1 MQTSR
6 FTLPPK
12 TVFAVEPYKRSLR
25 LKFCLV
31 NTTDNAGTEIG
42 ALTDTV
48 ANNDYGVSGCLRVM
62 GGSED
67 EQIETSLGEEDMY
80 DVTTWEERTRLDR
93 ASVAIYRGLTQNWQQ
108 VFVVLAV
115 LLFVAQ
121 LAATGFILFV
131 EPALGVLTFLS
142 VIPAFILAALIWY
155 GDDVQREP
163 LAPLAVTFLLGVL
176 FAGFASLLNTALQPV
191 FQLIPVVG
199 TVVFFYL
206 EVGPVEETSKWL
218 ASRLYA
224 YRTPYLSAAI
234 DGAVFGAFAGLGFA
248 TIENFTYITNA
259 LFTAGRLPASKLVTV
274 VVSTAAQ
281 RSFVGPGHVIY
292 ASFAGYYLGLAKGNP
307 ENRGPIVV
315 KGLLIAVLI
324 HATYDTL
331 VTYLPLSGLTF
342 IAFVIVYDGFFLVLL
357 YRKISRYRHKYQETT
372 EHPEKTPS

>member
-1 MQTSR
+1 
-6 FTLPPK
+6 
-12 TVFAVEPYKRSLR
+12 
-25 LKFCLV
+25 
-31 NTTDNAGTEIG
+31 
-42 ALTDTV
+42 
-48 ANNDYGVSGCLRVM
+48 M

-67 EQIETSLGEEDMY
+67 ERIERSLREEDLY
-80 DVTTWEERTRLDR
+80 DVTTWEKRTVLDR
-93 ASVAIYRGLTQNWQQ
+93 ASVAIYRGLTSNWQR

-131 EPALGVLTFLS
+131 QPALGVLTFLS
-142 VIPAFILAALIWY
+142 VIPAFVLAALIWY

-163 LAPLAVTFLLGVL
+163 LAPLAVTFLMGVL

-199 TVVFFYL
+199 TILFFYL

-224 YRTPYLSAAI
+224 YRTEYLSAAI

-259 LFTAGRLPASKLVTV
+259 LFTAGKLPMSRLVSV
-274 VVSTAAQ
+274 VVGTAAQ

-307 ENRGPIVV
+307 ENRGPIIV
-315 KGLLIAVLI
+315 KGLLIAALI

-331 VTYLPLSGLTF
+331 VTYLPLTGVTF
-342 IAFVIVYDGFFLVLL
+342 IAFVIVYDGIFLAIL
-357 YRKISRYRHKYQETT
+357 YRKISRYRHKFQQAT
-372 EHPEKTPS
+372 EQPEQSPS

>member
-1 MQTSR
+1 
-6 FTLPPK
+6 
-12 TVFAVEPYKRSLR
+12 
-25 LKFCLV
+25 
-31 NTTDNAGTEIG
+31 
-42 ALTDTV
+42 
-48 ANNDYGVSGCLRVM
+48 M
-62 GGSED
+62 GGSQD
-67 EQIETSLGEEDMY
+67 ERIETSLEEEDLY
-80 DVTTWEERTRLDR
+80 DVTTWEERSRLDW
-93 ASVAIYRGLTQNWQQ
+93 ASVAIYRGLTSNWQR
-108 VFVVLAV
+108 VFVALAV

-121 LAATGFILFV
+121 LAATGFVLFV
-131 EPALGVLTFLS
+131 QPALGVLTFLS

-199 TVVFFYL
+199 TVAFFFL

-224 YRTPYLSAAI
+224 YRTEYLTAAI

-259 LFTAGRLPASKLVTV
+259 LFTAGKLPMSQLASV
-274 VVSTAAQ
+274 VVGTAAQ

-307 ENRGPIVV
+307 ENRGPIIV

-331 VTYLPLSGLTF
+331 VTYLPLTGLTF
-342 IAFVIVYDGFFLVLL
+342 IAFVVVYDGIFLVIL
-357 YRKISRYRHKYQETT
+357 YRKITTYRHKYRQAT
-372 EHPEKTPS
+372 EGPERSPS

>member
-1 MQTSR
+1 
-6 FTLPPK
+6 
-12 TVFAVEPYKRSLR
+12 
-25 LKFCLV
+25 
-31 NTTDNAGTEIG
+31 
-42 ALTDTV
+42 
-48 ANNDYGVSGCLRVM
+48 M
-62 GGSED
+62 GGSQD
-67 EQIETSLGEEDMY
+67 ERIETSLEEEDLY
-80 DVTTWEERTRLDR
+80 DVTTWEERTRLDW
-93 ASVAIYRGLTQNWQQ
+93 ASVAIYRGLTSNWQR

-121 LAATGFILFV
+121 LAATGFVLFV
-131 EPALGVLTFLS
+131 QPALGVLTFLS
-142 VIPAFILAALIWY
+142 VIPAFVLAALIWY

-199 TVVFFYL
+199 TVAFFFL

-224 YRTPYLSAAI
+224 YRTEYLTAAI

-259 LFTAGRLPASKLVTV
+259 LFTAGKLPMSQLASV
-274 VVSTAAQ
+274 VVGTAAQ

-307 ENRGPIVV
+307 ENRGPIIV

-331 VTYLPLSGLTF
+331 VTYLPLTGLTF
-342 IAFVIVYDGFFLVLL
+342 IAFVVVYDGIFLVIL
-357 YRKISRYRHKYQETT
+357 YRKISTYRHKYRQAT
-372 EHPEKTPS
+372 EGPERSPS